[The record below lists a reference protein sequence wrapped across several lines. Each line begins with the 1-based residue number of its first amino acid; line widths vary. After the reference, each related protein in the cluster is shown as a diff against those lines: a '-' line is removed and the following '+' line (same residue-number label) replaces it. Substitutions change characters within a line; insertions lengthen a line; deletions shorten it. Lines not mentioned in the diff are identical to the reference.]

1 MRAVALSPVAPHPTA
16 KGAIFAEARLIW
28 ESATWIKW
36 PLAVAALLAGLLPG
50 NFAQGLFLVLLVPV
64 ISEVA
69 AREKLAGTRAL
80 VYSQPGVPS
89 SPALWKAAAVSIVVL
104 MLGAPL
110 AMKCFLVSPIRGLA
124 CLAGLVA
131 VAGISVGLGS
141 LSSGGKLFSGLYLAV
156 WYMGLSNLPAADFT
170 SALSTSP
177 VPVWSFL
184 YMGLGAALVGGGG
197 GAGAGSATGL
207 TAPRLDPGRL
217 VPRSGAR
224 RGNIYDRD
232 AAARRRPFPRREK
245 RQG

>member
-1 MRAVALSPVAPHPTA
+1 VRAVTLSPVAPHPTG
-16 KGAIFAEARLIW
+16 KGAIYAEARLIW

-110 AMKCFLVSPIRGLA
+110 AMKCFLVSPLRGLA

-131 VAGISVGLGS
+131 VAGVSVGLGS

-170 SALSTSP
+170 SALSASP

-184 YMGLGAALVGGGG
+184 YMGLGAGLVGV
-197 GAGAGSATGL
+197 A
-207 TAPRLDPGRL
+207 
-217 VPRSGAR
+217 VV
-224 RGNIYDRD
+224 
-232 AAARRRPFPRREK
+232 RE
-245 RQG
+245 RVANA